1 MEPIT
6 ELRDRIL
13 TLKPLESKMAH
24 LQNELH
30 ETELE
35 VDRLLMQYERE
46 SRDVERIQ
54 RETLSSFLQ
63 KIIGKYEDRLEKE
76 RREEI
81 EAKLAYDRAVM
92 RREDLL
98 REKEELSS
106 RIAVLREED
115 QKYQAELTARKQEL
129 AGRLTEPE
137 GILYADLAFERTII
151 SAAIAEIKE
160 ARAAAARAKGTAKRA
175 IKELESAEGWA
186 TYDVFLGKGLISHAV
201 KYSHID
207 DAEHCFHLLS
217 SQLRDL
223 RAEVKDVRGLDD
235 TGLHAVSAGQRTIDF
250 FFDNIFTDLS
260 VRGQIRDNAA
270 EIQRLLSTINAL
282 EARLK
287 KLLQEEEAKLRENRR
302 REEELLLSL

>member
-13 TLKPLESKMAH
+13 ILKPLKSKMAN

-30 ETELE
+30 KTELE
-35 VDRLLMQYERE
+35 VDRLLLQYERE

-63 KIIGKYEDRLEKE
+63 KIVGKYEDRLEKE

-98 REKEELSS
+98 HEKEELSS
-106 RIAVLREED
+106 RIAVLQEEE
-115 QKYQAELTARKQEL
+115 KRYLAELAVRKQDLSE
-129 AGRLTEPE
+129 RLSEPE
-137 GILYADLAFERTII
+137 GILFADLAFERTMI
-151 SAAIAEIKE
+151 STAMAEIKE

-186 TYDVFLGKGLISHAV
+186 TYDVFFGKGLISHAV
-201 KYSHID
+201 KYAHID

-223 RAEVKDVRGLDD
+223 RAEVRDVQGLDD
-235 TGLHAVSAGQRTIDF
+235 TGLRAVSAGQRTIDV

-270 EIQRLLSTINAL
+270 EIQRLLSTISAL
-282 EARLK
+282 EARLNR
-287 KLLQEEEAKLRENRR
+287 LLQGEEAKLRENRR

>member
-13 TLKPLESKMAH
+13 ILKPLKSKMAN

-30 ETELE
+30 KTELE
-35 VDRLLMQYERE
+35 VDRLLLQYERE

-63 KIIGKYEDRLEKE
+63 KIVGKYEDRLEKE

-98 REKEELSS
+98 HEKEELSS
-106 RIAVLREED
+106 RIAVLQEEE
-115 QKYQAELTARKQEL
+115 KRYLAELAVRKQDLSE
-129 AGRLTEPE
+129 RLSEPE
-137 GILYADLAFERTII
+137 GILFADLAFERTMI
-151 SAAIAEIKE
+151 STAMAEIKE

-186 TYDVFLGKGLISHAV
+186 TYDVFFGKGLISHAV
-201 KYSHID
+201 KYAHID

-223 RAEVKDVRGLDD
+223 RAEVRDVQGLDD
-235 TGLHAVSAGQRTIDF
+235 TGLRAVSAGQRTIDV

-270 EIQRLLSTINAL
+270 EIQRLLSTISAL
-282 EARLK
+282 EARLN
-287 KLLQEEEAKLRENRR
+287 KLLQGEEAKLRENRR